1 MIIFATTRDA
11 NPDTLDIIASCDSCT
26 RRQPLPS
33 MRPGESR
40 ATAILAS
47 ARDQLHARG
56 WARRV
61 RHGEGLDL
69 CPTCRRIE
77 PRPD

>member
-1 MIIFATTRDA
+1 MIIFTTTRDA
-11 NPDTLDIIASCDSCT
+11 NPDRLDIVASCDGCS

-40 ATAILAS
+40 VTALLAI

-56 WARRV
+56 WTRRV

-69 CPTCRRIE
+69 CHACSRIE
-77 PRPD
+77 PRD